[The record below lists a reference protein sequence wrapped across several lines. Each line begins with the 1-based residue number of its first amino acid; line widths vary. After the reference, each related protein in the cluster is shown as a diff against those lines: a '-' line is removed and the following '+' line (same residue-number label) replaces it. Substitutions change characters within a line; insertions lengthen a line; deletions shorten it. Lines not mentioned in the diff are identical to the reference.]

1 MWEHNPHEIKLPME
15 EATRDIASQGRAH
28 RGRKPYG
35 TNGEQ
40 RYVRQSRRGPST
52 RLRDDRGGCES
63 KPRLRYRLKLGLA
76 TCTFSRV
83 ISNQEDVVRASL
95 FSFKLPNTC
104 SWIFVLL

>member
-40 RYVRQSRRGPST
+40 RYVRQSRWGPST
-52 RLRDDRGGCES
+52 RLRDDRGGCAG
-63 KPRLRYRLKLGLA
+63 KPRLRRRLKLGLA